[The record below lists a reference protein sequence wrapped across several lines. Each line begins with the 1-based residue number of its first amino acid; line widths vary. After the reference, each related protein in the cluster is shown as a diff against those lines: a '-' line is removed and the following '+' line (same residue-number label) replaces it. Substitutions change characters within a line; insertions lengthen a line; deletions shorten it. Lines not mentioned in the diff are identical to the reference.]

1 MMFKPSIKS
10 PLRHL
15 LIGFLVCTLLLG
27 GAGISLVESP
37 AGAGSVD
44 DAKRKVSQIADQLD
58 AAEEEVDRLSE
69 ELAIAV
75 ENKRQLEVE
84 IASTEVEIAA
94 KQTELGGVQ
103 GQMSDLAI
111 EAFVGGGRGGSI
123 SGLLAPGGGPNE
135 SVQRQ
140 YLTEIA
146 LNVGL
151 ASSDQLDALITD
163 LDDLQGRLERDRSD
177 AEDLAARITQDEVTT
192 QNEIDKLFA
201 LNAKAERELGQAISV
216 ERARRAAAAAAAA
229 RAEAERITG
238 GGNGNGG
245 SGNSGGSGNGGGG
258 GGSNPEPFDPGSVP
272 PSSSRGAIAV
282 AAAKSQIGVRYIKYM
297 SREGVGFDCSGL
309 TGWAWEQAGVSIPHQ
324 SRQQFNTTAHVP
336 IAYIE
341 PGDLIYFYSPITH
354 VGIYIGGGMMVDAP
368 GPGRFVRYAAVTFS
382 KVVGV
387 SRPG

>member
-1 MMFKPSIKS
+1 MFKPSIKS

-15 LIGFLVCTLLLG
+15 LTGFLVCTLLLG
-27 GAGISLVESP
+27 GAGISLVASP

-44 DAKRKVSQIADQLD
+44 DAKRKVGQIADQLE

-84 IASTEVEIAA
+84 IVSTEVEIAA

-163 LDDLQGRLERDRSD
+163 LDDLQRRLERDRAD

-192 QNEIDKLFA
+192 QNEIDKLVD
-201 LNAKAERELGQAISV
+201 LNAKAERELGQALSA

-229 RAEAERITG
+229 REEAERITG
-238 GGNGNGG
+238 GGGGGGN
-245 SGNSGGSGNGGGG
+245 GGG

-282 AAAKSQIGVRYIKYM
+282 AAAKSQIGVRYIKFM

-309 TGWAWEQAGVSIPHQ
+309 TAWAWGQAGVSIPHQ
-324 SRQQFNTTAHVP
+324 SRQQFNTTARVP

-368 GPGRFVRYAAVTFS
+368 GPGRFVRLAAVTFS

>member
-1 MMFKPSIKS
+1 VIFKPSIKS

-44 DAKRKVSQIADQLD
+44 DAKRKVSQIADQLE

-84 IASTEVEIAA
+84 IVSTEVEIAA

-163 LDDLQGRLERDRSD
+163 LDDLQRRLERDRAD
-177 AEDLAARITQDEVTT
+177 AEELAARITQDEVST
-192 QNEIDKLFA
+192 QNEIDKLVD
-201 LNAKAERELGQAISV
+201 LNAKAERELGQALST

-229 RAEAERITG
+229 REEADRITG
-238 GGNGNGG
+238 GNGGGGNGG
-245 SGNSGGSGNGGGG
+245 SGNSGNGG

-309 TGWAWEQAGVSIPHQ
+309 TAWAWDQAGVSIPHQ

-368 GPGRFVRYAAVTFS
+368 GPGRFVRLAAVTFS

>member
-1 MMFKPSIKS
+1 MFKPSIKS

-15 LIGFLVCTLLLG
+15 LTGFLVCTLLLG
-27 GAGISLVESP
+27 GAGISLVTSP

-44 DAKRKVSQIADQLD
+44 DAKRKVGQIADQLE

-84 IASTEVEIAA
+84 IVSTEVEIAA

-151 ASSDQLDALITD
+151 ANSDQLDALITD
-163 LDDLQGRLERDRSD
+163 LDDLQGRLERDRAD

-201 LNAKAERELGQAISV
+201 LSAKAERELGQALSA

-229 RAEAERITG
+229 REEAERITG
-238 GGNGNGG
+238 GN
-245 SGNSGGSGNGGGG
+245 GG

-309 TGWAWEQAGVSIPHQ
+309 TGWAWEQAGISIPHQ

-336 IAYIE
+336 IKYIE

-354 VGIYIGGGMMVDAP
+354 VGIYVGGGMMVDAP
-368 GPGRFVRYAAVTFS
+368 GPGRFVRLAAVTFS
-382 KVVGV
+382 KVTGV

>member
-1 MMFKPSIKS
+1 MFKPSIKS

-15 LIGFLVCTLLLG
+15 LTGFLVCTLLLG
-27 GAGISLVESP
+27 GAGISLVTSP

-44 DAKRKVSQIADQLD
+44 DAKRKVGQIADQLE

-84 IASTEVEIAA
+84 IVSTEVEIAA

-163 LDDLQGRLERDRSD
+163 LDDLQGRLERDRAD

-201 LNAKAERELGQAISV
+201 LSAKAERELGQALSA

-229 RAEAERITG
+229 REEAERITG
-238 GGNGNGG
+238 GNGG
-245 SGNSGGSGNGGGG
+245 GGNGG

-309 TGWAWEQAGVSIPHQ
+309 TGWAWEQAGISIPHQ

-336 IAYIE
+336 IKYIE

-354 VGIYIGGGMMVDAP
+354 VGIYVGGGMMVDAP
-368 GPGRFVRYAAVTFS
+368 GPGRFVRLAAVTFS
-382 KVVGV
+382 KVTGV

>member
-1 MMFKPSIKS
+1 MFKPSIKS

-27 GAGISLVESP
+27 GAGSSLVASP

-44 DAKRKVSQIADQLD
+44 DAKRKVGQIADQLE

-84 IASTEVEIAA
+84 IVSTEVEIAA

-163 LDDLQGRLERDRSD
+163 LDDLQGRLERDRAE

-201 LNAKAERELGQAISV
+201 LSAKAERELGQALSA

-229 RAEAERITG
+229 REEAERITG
-238 GGNGNGG
+238 GRGD
-245 SGNSGGSGNGGGG
+245 GG
-258 GGSNPEPFDPGSVP
+258 GGSNPEPFDPDSVP

-282 AAAKSQIGVRYIKYM
+282 AAAKSQVGVRYIKYM

-309 TGWAWEQAGVSIPHQ
+309 TAWAWEQAGVSIPHQ
-324 SRQQFNTTAHVP
+324 SRQQFNTTARVP

>member
-1 MMFKPSIKS
+1 MFKPSIKS

-44 DAKRKVSQIADQLD
+44 DAKRKVGQIADQLE

-84 IASTEVEIAA
+84 IVSTEVEIAA

-163 LDDLQGRLERDRSD
+163 LDDLQGRLERDRAD
-177 AEDLAARITQDEVTT
+177 AEALAARITQDEVST

-201 LNAKAERELGQAISV
+201 LSAKAERELGQALSA

-229 RAEAERITG
+229 REEAERITG
-238 GGNGNGG
+238 GNGG
-245 SGNSGGSGNGGGG
+245 GGNGG

-309 TGWAWEQAGVSIPHQ
+309 TAWAWEQAGISIPHQ

-336 IAYIE
+336 IKYIE

-354 VGIYIGGGMMVDAP
+354 VGIYVGGGMMVDAP
-368 GPGRFVRYAAVTFS
+368 GPGRFVRLAAVTFS
-382 KVVGV
+382 KVTGV

>member
-1 MMFKPSIKS
+1 MFKPSIKS

-15 LIGFLVCTLLLG
+15 LTGFLVCTLLLG

-44 DAKRKVSQIADQLD
+44 DAKRKVGQIADQLE

-84 IASTEVEIAA
+84 IVSTEVEIAA

-163 LDDLQGRLERDRSD
+163 LDDLQGRLERDRAD

-201 LNAKAERELGQAISV
+201 LNAKAERELGQAISA

-229 RAEAERITG
+229 RADAERITAG
-238 GGNGNGG
+238 RGDGGG
-245 SGNSGGSGNGGGG
+245 SGNGGG

-282 AAAKSQIGVRYIKYM
+282 AAAKSQVGVRYIKYM

-309 TGWAWEQAGVSIPHQ
+309 TAWAWEQAGVSIPHQ
-324 SRQQFNTTAHVP
+324 SRQQFNTTARVP

>member
-229 RAEAERITG
+229 REEAERITG
-238 GGNGNGG
+238 DRGDGGGGGN
-245 SGNSGGSGNGGGG
+245 GGG

-282 AAAKSQIGVRYIKYM
+282 AAAKSQVGVRYIKYM

-309 TGWAWEQAGVSIPHQ
+309 TAWAWEQAGVSIPHQ
-324 SRQQFNTTAHVP
+324 SRQQFNTTARVP

>member
-1 MMFKPSIKS
+1 MFKPSIKS

-15 LIGFLVCTLLLG
+15 LTGFLVCTLLLG
-27 GAGISLVESP
+27 GAGISLVASP

-44 DAKRKVSQIADQLD
+44 DAKRKVGQIADQLE

-84 IASTEVEIAA
+84 IVSTEVEIAA

-151 ASSDQLDALITD
+151 ANSDQLDALITD
-163 LDDLQGRLERDRSD
+163 LDDLQGRLERDRAD
-177 AEDLAARITQDEVTT
+177 AEDLAARITQDEVST

-201 LNAKAERELGQAISV
+201 LSAKAERELGQALSA

-229 RAEAERITG
+229 REEAERITG
-238 GGNGNGG
+238 GNGG
-245 SGNSGGSGNGGGG
+245 GGNGG

-309 TGWAWEQAGVSIPHQ
+309 TGWAWEQAGISIPHQ

-336 IAYIE
+336 IKYIE

-354 VGIYIGGGMMVDAP
+354 VGIYVGGGMMVDAP
-368 GPGRFVRYAAVTFS
+368 GPGRFVRLAAVTFS
-382 KVVGV
+382 KVTGV

>member
-1 MMFKPSIKS
+1 MFKPSIKT

-44 DAKRKVSQIADQLD
+44 DAKRKVSQIADQLE

-229 RAEAERITG
+229 REDADRITG
-238 GGNGNGG
+238 GGGN
-245 SGNSGGSGNGGGG
+245 GG

-368 GPGRFVRYAAVTFS
+368 GPGRFVRLAAVTFS

>member
-1 MMFKPSIKS
+1 MH
-10 PLRHL
+10 HL
-15 LIGFLVCTLLLG
+15 LTGFLVCTLLLG

-37 AGAGSVD
+37 VSAGSVD
-44 DAKRKVSQIADQLD
+44 DAKRKVGQIADQLE

-84 IASTEVEIAA
+84 IVSTEVEIAA

-163 LDDLQGRLERDRSD
+163 LDDLQGRLERDRAD

-201 LNAKAERELGQAISV
+201 LNAKAERELGQAISA
-216 ERARRAAAAAAAA
+216 ERARRAAAAAAAS
-229 RAEAERITG
+229 REEAERITAG
-238 GGNGNGG
+238 RGDG
-245 SGNSGGSGNGGGG
+245 GGSGNGGGNGGG

-282 AAAKSQIGVRYIKYM
+282 AAAKSQVGVRYIKFM

-309 TGWAWEQAGVSIPHQ
+309 TGWAWGKAGVSIPHQ
-324 SRQQFNTTAHVP
+324 SRQQFNTTARVP

>member
-1 MMFKPSIKS
+1 MFKPSIKS

-44 DAKRKVSQIADQLD
+44 DAKRKVGQIADQLE

-84 IASTEVEIAA
+84 IVSTEVEIAA

-163 LDDLQGRLERDRSD
+163 LDDLQGRLERDRAD

-201 LNAKAERELGQAISV
+201 LSAKAERELGQALSA

-229 RAEAERITG
+229 REEAERLAGGGG
-238 GGNGNGG
+238 GGN
-245 SGNSGGSGNGGGG
+245 GG
-258 GGSNPEPFDPGSVP
+258 GGSNPEPFDPGTVP

-282 AAAKSQIGVRYIKYM
+282 AAAKSQVGVPYIKYM

-309 TGWAWEQAGVSIPHQ
+309 TAWAWGQAGVSIPHQ

-382 KVVGV
+382 KVTGV

>member
-1 MMFKPSIKS
+1 MFKPSIKS

-15 LIGFLVCTLLLG
+15 LIGFLVCTVLLG

-44 DAKRKVSQIADQLD
+44 DAKRKVGQIADQLE

-84 IASTEVEIAA
+84 IVSTEVEIAA

-177 AEDLAARITQDEVTT
+177 AEALAARITQDEVTT

-201 LNAKAERELGQAISV
+201 LSAKAERELGQALSA

-229 RAEAERITG
+229 REEADRITG
-238 GGNGNGG
+238 GGGN
-245 SGNSGGSGNGGGG
+245 GGG

-309 TGWAWEQAGVSIPHQ
+309 TGWAWEQAGISIPHQ

-336 IAYIE
+336 IKYIE

-354 VGIYIGGGMMVDAP
+354 VGIYVGGGMMVDAP
-368 GPGRFVRYAAVTFS
+368 GPGRFVRLAAVTFS
-382 KVVGV
+382 KVTGV

>member
-1 MMFKPSIKS
+1 M
-10 PLRHL
+10 
-15 LIGFLVCTLLLG
+15 VCTLLLG
-27 GAGISLVESP
+27 GVGISLVDSP
-37 AGAGSVD
+37 AIADSVD
-44 DAKRKVSQIADQLD
+44 DAKRKVRQMADQLD
-58 AAEEEVDRLSE
+58 AAENEVDRLSE

-84 IASTEVEIAA
+84 IATTEVDIAA

-103 GQMSDLAI
+103 GQMSNLAI

-151 ASSDQLDALITD
+151 ASSDQLDALISD
-163 LDDLQGRLERDRSD
+163 LDDLQSRLEKDRAG

-192 QNEIDKLFA
+192 QNEIDKLVA
-201 LNAKAERELGQAISV
+201 LNAKAEKELGQALSA
-216 ERARRAAAAAAAA
+216 ERGRRAAAAAAAA

-245 SGNSGGSGNGGGG
+245 SGNSGNGGDGG
-258 GGSNPEPFDPGSVP
+258 GGSNPDPFDPGSVP

-368 GPGRFVRYAAVTFS
+368 GPGRFVRLAAVTFN

>member
-1 MMFKPSIKS
+1 MFKPSIKS

-15 LIGFLVCTLLLG
+15 LTGFLVCTLLLG
-27 GAGISLVESP
+27 GAGISLVASP

-44 DAKRKVSQIADQLD
+44 DAKRKVGQIADQLE

-84 IASTEVEIAA
+84 IVSTEVEIAA

-163 LDDLQGRLERDRSD
+163 LDDLQGRLERDRAD

-192 QNEIDKLFA
+192 QNEIDKLVD
-201 LNAKAERELGQAISV
+201 LNAKAERELGQALSA

-229 RAEAERITG
+229 REEAERITG
-238 GGNGNGG
+238 GNGG
-245 SGNSGGSGNGGGG
+245 GGNGG

-309 TGWAWEQAGVSIPHQ
+309 TAWAWEQAGISIPHQ

-336 IAYIE
+336 IKYIE

-354 VGIYIGGGMMVDAP
+354 VGIYVGGGMMVDAP
-368 GPGRFVRYAAVTFS
+368 GPGRFVRLAAVTFS
-382 KVVGV
+382 KVTGV

>member
-1 MMFKPSIKS
+1 MFKPSIKS

-44 DAKRKVSQIADQLD
+44 DAKRKVGQIADQLE

-84 IASTEVEIAA
+84 IVSTEVEIAA

-163 LDDLQGRLERDRSD
+163 LDDLQRRLERDRAD

-192 QNEIDKLFA
+192 QNEIDKLVD
-201 LNAKAERELGQAISV
+201 LNAKAERELGQALSA

-229 RAEAERITG
+229 RDEAERITG
-238 GGNGNGG
+238 GGGGGGN
-245 SGNSGGSGNGGGG
+245 GGG

-282 AAAKSQIGVRYIKYM
+282 AAAKSQIGVRYIKFM

-309 TGWAWEQAGVSIPHQ
+309 TAWAWGQAGVSIPHQ
-324 SRQQFNTTAHVP
+324 SRQQFNTTARVP

-368 GPGRFVRYAAVTFS
+368 GPGRFVRLAAVTFS

>member
-1 MMFKPSIKS
+1 MFKPSIKS

-15 LIGFLVCTLLLG
+15 LTGFLVCTLLLG
-27 GAGISLVESP
+27 GAGISLVASP

-44 DAKRKVSQIADQLD
+44 DAKRKVGQIADQLE

-84 IASTEVEIAA
+84 IVSTEVEIAA

-151 ASSDQLDALITD
+151 ANSDQLDALITD
-163 LDDLQGRLERDRSD
+163 LDDLQGRLERDRAD

-201 LNAKAERELGQAISV
+201 LSAKAERELGQALSA

-229 RAEAERITG
+229 REEAERITG
-238 GGNGNGG
+238 GNGG
-245 SGNSGGSGNGGGG
+245 GGNGG

-309 TGWAWEQAGVSIPHQ
+309 TAWAWEQAGISIPHQ

-336 IAYIE
+336 IKYIE

-354 VGIYIGGGMMVDAP
+354 VGIYVGGGMMVDAP
-368 GPGRFVRYAAVTFS
+368 GPGRFVRLAAVTFS
-382 KVVGV
+382 KVTGV

>member
-1 MMFKPSIKS
+1 MFKPSIKS

-44 DAKRKVSQIADQLD
+44 DAKRKVGQIADQLE

-84 IASTEVEIAA
+84 IVSTEVEIAA

-163 LDDLQGRLERDRSD
+163 LDDLQGRLERDRAD

-192 QNEIDKLFA
+192 QNEIDKLVD
-201 LNAKAERELGQAISV
+201 LNAKAERELGQALSA

-229 RAEAERITG
+229 REEAERITG
-238 GGNGNGG
+238 GGGGGGN
-245 SGNSGGSGNGGGG
+245 GGG

-282 AAAKSQIGVRYIKYM
+282 AAAKSQIGVRYIKFM

-309 TGWAWEQAGVSIPHQ
+309 TAWAWGQAGVSIPHQ
-324 SRQQFNTTAHVP
+324 SRQQFNTTARVP

-368 GPGRFVRYAAVTFS
+368 GPGRFVRLAAVTFS